1 MGLGL
6 LARAAETLAH
16 ALKLGASLEMARR
29 NLDKVMASRAA
40 SIEPDMTEVAGP
52 LPGCSEC
59 EAIFVPSPDR
69 PLVCAICGASKRADA
84 SLCGVCGAEGV
95 APIVRT
101 GEGYLPVRCPI
112 CRTGTITAKDRARL

>member
-6 LARAAETLAH
+6 LARAAESLSQAV
-16 ALKLGASLEMARR
+16 KLDPSLEMAHR
-29 NLDKVMASRAA
+29 NLNTVMAARAA
-40 SIEPDMTEVAGP
+40 SSNPDTTEVSGP
-52 LPGCSEC
+52 LPGCSKC
-59 EAIFVPSPDR
+59 EAIFVPRPDR
-69 PLVCAICGASKRADA
+69 PLFCAICGGSKIADGTP
-84 SLCGVCGAEGV
+84 CEVCDGDGV